1 MTKRVNL
8 AWLTLALMAAGAAA
22 QTTVTTSG
30 TTSSGT
36 VPVFNGTATVT
47 NSPISI
53 SGGNVGIGTAS
64 PSTALDVNGGVS
76 VEGNTLYLRSPGDSY
91 HHIRYGT
98 VGGISDADGIIFSSS
113 FTLAHGPDGSETPRF
128 VVQGAGNVGIGTT
141 SPGAPL
147 EVNGAAKVDNGLFVG
162 NSSGDNAYTTPAPA
176 GIVLGGGNQSGLS
189 TYSSIGN
196 GSTYG
201 VLNYY
206 GNISENYM
214 RYFDIAAVASLGG
227 MASRI
232 RFLTQGYIVS
242 GPVERMRITE
252 GGNVGIG
259 TTAPQYPL
267 DVAGQIH
274 TSGGIV
280 FPNGDIQTIA
290 YTGTCSGGD
299 YAESVDVAGNRKQY
313 EPGDVL
319 VLDADNPG
327 KMLKSIE
334 AYSTSVSG
342 IYSTKPG
349 TLGRRQTTAKSPD
362 EVPMA
367 VVGIVPAKVSA
378 ENGPIKVGD
387 LLVSSSTP
395 GYAMKGT
402 DRGRMLGAVVGKAM
416 AKLDSGTGVIEVLVT
431 LQ

>member
-8 AWLTLALMAAGAAA
+8 AWLVLALASTGAAA
-22 QTTVTTSG
+22 QT
-30 TTSSGT
+30 GT
-36 VPVFNGTATVT
+36 VPLDSGTPPSGLT
-47 NSPISI
+47 NSNITVSN
-53 SGGNVGIGTAS
+53 GNVGIGTAS

-259 TTAPQYPL
+259 TTSPQYPL
-267 DVAGQIH
+267 SV
-274 TSGGIV
+274 
-280 FPNGDIQTIA
+280 NGTIQ
-290 YTGTCSGGD
+290 
-299 YAESVDVAGNRKQY
+299 
-313 EPGDVL
+313 
-319 VLDADNPG
+319 
-327 KMLKSIE
+327 
-334 AYSTSVSG
+334 
-342 IYSTKPG
+342 
-349 TLGRRQTTAKSPD
+349 AK
-362 EVPMA
+362 
-367 VVGIVPAKVSA
+367 
-378 ENGPIKVGD
+378 
-387 LLVSSSTP
+387 
-395 GYAMKGT
+395 
-402 DRGRMLGAVVGKAM
+402 
-416 AKLDSGTGVIEVLVT
+416 EVLVNTGWSDYVFDPHYRIKPLPELAAYIKANHHLPDIPTETEVEKNGVSLGDMQSKLLAKIEELT
-431 LQ
+431 LQMIQLDKKNKALEKRMAQIEGR